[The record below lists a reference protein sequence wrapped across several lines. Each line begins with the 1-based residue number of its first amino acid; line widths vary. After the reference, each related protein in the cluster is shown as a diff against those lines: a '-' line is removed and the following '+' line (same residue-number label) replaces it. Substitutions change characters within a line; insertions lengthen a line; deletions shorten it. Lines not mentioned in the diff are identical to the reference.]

1 MYPSPP
7 HHLQIRQHQPPP
19 PPSQRPQPSQVQS
32 IQQSQQQQQ
41 QSQPQPKTRPSASC
55 IPCRNRKV
63 KVPPPSFPP
72 RIPIHSHSNNH
83 NNHLLIITP
92 PPSLFPKTQ
101 NCTTNVIKSRLMSVV
116 QPLPPLQHMPHPLAP
131 RRMPLHSLRDRPRGD
146 EECRTYC
153 FTTE

>member
-7 HHLQIRQHQPPP
+7 HHLQIRQHQPPPP

-72 RIPIHSHSNNH
+72 CIPIHSHSNNH
-83 NNHLLIITP
+83 NNHLLIIIP
-92 PPSLFPKTQ
+92 PPLSLPQDTKLHNKRNQIQTDECSATAPTPAAHASPARTPKNATTQ
-101 NCTTNVIKSRLMSVV
+101 
-116 QPLPPLQHMPHPLAP
+116 PPRQTA
-131 RRMPLHSLRDRPRGD
+131 RR
-146 EECRTYC
+146 
-153 FTTE
+153 